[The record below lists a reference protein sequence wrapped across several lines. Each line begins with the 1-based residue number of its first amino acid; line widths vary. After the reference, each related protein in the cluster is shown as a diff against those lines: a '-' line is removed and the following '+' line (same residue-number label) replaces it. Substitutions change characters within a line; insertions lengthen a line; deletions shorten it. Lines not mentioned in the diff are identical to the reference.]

1 MYFSVKSDL
10 FKLYNNNFLFF
21 PFNYVLLTFKD
32 VVQIED
38 SWSRQTREQA
48 ATEARLQQENAQL
61 KTSLTQ
67 KDMAIKGK
75 SNKII
80 HHRSLVFSG
89 SMKI

>member
-1 MYFSVKSDL
+1 MNHSNCITIKISIIPL
-10 FKLYNNNFLFF
+10 
-21 PFNYVLLTFKD
+21 NYLLLTFKD

-48 ATEARLQQENAQL
+48 ATEARLHQENAQL

-75 SNKII
+75 YNKKNP
-80 HHRSLVFSG
+80 SLATGVQWEHEN
-89 SMKI
+89 